1 MGDKTKLTIKLL
13 VAGLATTLVV
23 ALLFTNSFDFGK
35 TEEEPP
41 AEVPGQTYTV
51 EVDGHNGPMT
61 VDVTIDGDTITGVRV
76 VEHEETEGLADPA
89 LTDIP
94 AAIVSANST
103 DVDVVSGVTVTSDA
117 IIEAVEQALALHGGG
132 GATTGD
138 TLQDGS
144 YTVEDLT
151 FGETGW
157 QESLDIVVEGGV
169 ITDVTWTSLNA
180 EGLNK
185 LDDDEYQEIMTQTDG
200 LGPQDFIPALEDAL
214 LEAQD
219 PADVDVISGATGTAL
234 KFIEYAKLAVEA
246 AKEGNTETIVVDNTP
261 VTGELYTIEVEGH
274 NGPMTVEVNIDGDT
288 ITRVEVVEHEETDG
302 LADPALEDVP
312 AAIVAANSANVDV
325 VSGAT
330 ITSDAIKEAVEI
342 AQSQH
347 GGNVNG
353 GLQDGTYTVEDQVY
367 GETGWIETLVI
378 VVEGGEITD
387 VTWTSLNAEGL
398 NKLDDD
404 EYQAIMTQT
413 DGLGPQ
419 DFIPGL
425 ENALLEAQNPADVD
439 VISGATGTALKFIE
453 YAKLAVEAAKEGNT
467 EVIVVNNGM
476 QDGTY
481 TVEDKEFG
489 ETGWIETLEIVV
501 VDGEITDV
509 TWTSLNE
516 EGLNKLD
523 DDEYQ
528 EIMTQTDGLGPQ
540 DFIPGLENAL
550 LEAQNPAGVDVISGA
565 TGTAEKF
572 IEYAKLAVAA
582 AKAGDTETIV
592 VDNSPV
598 TVEVD
603 GNVYTVVVEAHNGPI
618 TVAVTIDGET
628 ITSVEVLEHEETEG
642 LSDPAI
648 NDIPAAIVDA
658 NSTDVDVVSGVTVT
672 SDAIIKAVDAAVA
685 ASQE

>member
-288 ITRVEVVEHEETDG
+288 ITRVEVVEHEETDV
-302 LADPALEDVP
+302 LSDPAISDIP

-353 GLQDGTYTVEDQVY
+353 GLQDGTYTVEDKVF
-367 GETGWIETLVI
+367 GDTGWIETLEI
-378 VVEGGEITD
+378 VVENGEITD

>member
-288 ITRVEVVEHEETDG
+288 ITRVEVVEHEETEG
-302 LADPALEDVP
+302 LADPALTDIP

-353 GLQDGTYTVEDQVY
+353 GLQDGTYTVEDKVF
-367 GETGWIETLVI
+367 GDTGWIETLEI
-378 VVEGGEITD
+378 VVENGEITD

>member
-550 LEAQNPAGVDVISGA
+550 LGAQNPAGVDVISGA

>member
-1 MGDKTKLTIKLL
+1 
-13 VAGLATTLVV
+13 
-23 ALLFTNSFDFGK
+23 
-35 TEEEPP
+35 
-41 AEVPGQTYTV
+41 
-51 EVDGHNGPMT
+51 
-61 VDVTIDGDTITGVRV
+61 
-76 VEHEETEGLADPA
+76 
-89 LTDIP
+89 
-94 AAIVSANST
+94 
-103 DVDVVSGVTVTSDA
+103 
-117 IIEAVEQALALHGGG
+117 
-132 GATTGD
+132 
-138 TLQDGS
+138 
-144 YTVEDLT
+144 
-151 FGETGW
+151 
-157 QESLDIVVEGGV
+157 
-169 ITDVTWTSLNA
+169 
-180 EGLNK
+180 
-185 LDDDEYQEIMTQTDG
+185 MTQTDG